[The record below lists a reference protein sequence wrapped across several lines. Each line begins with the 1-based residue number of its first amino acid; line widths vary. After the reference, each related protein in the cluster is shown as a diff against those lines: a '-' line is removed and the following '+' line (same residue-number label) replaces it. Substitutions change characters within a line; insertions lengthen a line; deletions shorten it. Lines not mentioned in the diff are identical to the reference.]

1 MIPIDRLAVMYDDGI
16 SLRKLSRF
24 SDTPR
29 ETLRLRIKSLGV
41 KMRKSRK
48 DIGVSYHK
56 PSHELTEEF
65 AEILAIHAGDGSLD
79 KQGRWCVS
87 CFVED
92 TDLSKRIIKLT
103 RDVIGI
109 EPDVDYYKR
118 SVIEIRSGQKQAF
131 DFISEYF
138 PIGKKSYIV
147 ELPEILISSEKLHII
162 KSLLRGLMSTDGSFS
177 FKKDGLT
184 PRVEFRVMS
193 IKLRDQFAYL
203 AKKLGFQFCIS
214 SPKSRDGVIH
224 TAYSEKIATVL
235 KWYKEIGFTC
245 DSHSKKFDLWLKMK
259 TLQGSHS
266 LVN

>member
-1 MIPIDRLAVMYDDGI
+1 MIPIDRLAVMYDEGM

-24 SDTPR
+24 SDIPR
-29 ETLRLRIKSLGV
+29 ETLRLRMKSLGV

-48 DIGVSYHK
+48 DIGVSYHE
-56 PSHELTEEF
+56 PLHELTKGF

-79 KQGRWCVS
+79 KQGIWGIY
-87 CFVED
+87 CFVKD
-92 TDLSKRIIKLT
+92 INLSKRIIKLA

-109 EPDVDYYKR
+109 EPDVDYDRR
-118 SVIEIRSGQKQAF
+118 SVIQIRSGQKQAF
-131 DFISEYF
+131 DFISKYF

-147 ELPEILISSEKLHII
+147 ELPKILISSEKPHII
-162 KSLLRGLMSTDGSFS
+162 KSILRGLMSTDGSFS

-203 AKKLGFQFCIS
+203 AKKLGFRFCIS
-214 SPKSRDGVIH
+214 SPKSRDRVIH

-245 DSHSKKFDLWLKMK
+245 DSHSKRFDLWFKMK